1 MTTSDKW
8 LLRGVLIYVAVVSV
22 ALIVLAVTQPDWL
35 KNIPVP
41 RWFR

>member
-8 LLRGVLIYVAVVSV
+8 LLRGVVTFSIVVSV
-22 ALIVLAVTQPDWL
+22 ALVVLAITQPAWL

-41 RWFR
+41 SWFL